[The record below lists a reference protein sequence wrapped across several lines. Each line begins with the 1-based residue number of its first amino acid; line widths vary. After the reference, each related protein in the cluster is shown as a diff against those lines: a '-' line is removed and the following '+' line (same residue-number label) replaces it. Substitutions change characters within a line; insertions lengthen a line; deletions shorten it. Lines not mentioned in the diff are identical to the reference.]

1 MQQQL
6 LPVIHISYYSHFQI
20 FKLSDFQIKNT
31 FSSVKD
37 SVRAGTSNNFEK

>member
-20 FKLSDFQIKNT
+20 FQIKNT
-31 FSSVKD
+31 FSNVKD